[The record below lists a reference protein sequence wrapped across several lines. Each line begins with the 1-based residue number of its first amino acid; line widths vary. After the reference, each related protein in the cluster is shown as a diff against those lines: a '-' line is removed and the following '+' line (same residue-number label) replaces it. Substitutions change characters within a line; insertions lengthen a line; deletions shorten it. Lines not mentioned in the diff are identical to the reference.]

1 MMLRQVHRFVTRL
14 KLKHVV
20 PAAIVLFFLCDIVGL
35 FHYLRA
41 KDYETSFQWPL
52 EGNILELATQMRRGE
67 TPTLKPINPHDYM
80 LVKHSK
86 GKCIQEDG
94 VHYANLRLIYLVK
107 SAVDH
112 FEHREVIR
120 KTWGFERRFSDVEIR
135 TVFLLGQ
142 RPEQLHLKDR
152 VMEEYKK
159 HKDILQGDF
168 YDSYFN
174 NTLKTMMGMRWA
186 MEQCPTSRFYF
197 FVDDDYYVSTRNTL
211 AFLRNPLNY
220 PHYLEDPV
228 VSFDDETFQVRK
240 LQQIVNFDI
249 PTDAKLLAGFVFR
262 SRPLRQKWSKW
273 YVDVEEYPF
282 HLWPPYVT
290 AGAYIM
296 SRTALSD
303 MYFGS
308 YFVKR
313 FRFDDIYLGILA
325 KKLELELTHCDEFH
339 FHRKPYTVRGYR
351 HVVASHGFSDPQEMS
366 RVWNQQ
372 KESGNA

>member
-1 MMLRQVHRFVTRL
+1 MLRQIHRFVMRL

-20 PAAIVLFFLCDIVGL
+20 PVAIALFFLCDTAGL

-41 KDYETSFQWPL
+41 KDFETSFQWPL

-67 TPTLKPINPHDYM
+67 VPSQKPINPHEYM
-80 LVKHSK
+80 LLKHSK
-86 GKCIQEDG
+86 GKCLQGDG
-94 VHYANLRLIYLVK
+94 VHYENLRLIYLVK

-142 RPEQLHLKDR
+142 RPEQVELKDR
-152 VMEEYKK
+152 VTEEYRKY
-159 HKDILQGDF
+159 KDIVQGDF

-249 PTDAKLLAGFVFR
+249 PSDAKLFAGFVFR

-273 YVDVEEYPF
+273 YVELEEYPF

-290 AGAYIM
+290 AGAYIL

-339 FHRKPYTVRGYR
+339 FNRKPYSVRGYR
-351 HVVASHGFSDPQEMS
+351 HVIASHGFSDPKEMS

-372 KESGNA
+372 KENGNA